1 MKKGFTLIE
10 LLIVISIIGILA
22 VALLPNI
29 LSAPATAR
37 DAGRK
42 AALNNVLSALE
53 QYKAANGEYPKWST
67 RGTAVGL
74 STAGVDSY
82 FKGGAVPEGAEVP
95 TGGETEVLGTAPAAG
110 ATDVIYCPLKAND
123 GGYSYAVAIR
133 MEQPQGGDNGLKT
146 VAAANCDGFDGA
158 DVPVDYFGGG
168 SSNWYYLVQ

>member
-42 AALNNVLSALE
+42 AALNNVLSAME
-53 QYKAANGEYPKWST
+53 QYKAANGAYP
-67 RGTAVGL
+67 GTAGTPTTL
-74 STAGVDSY
+74 PTSLNSY
-82 FKGGAVPEGAEVP
+82 FKGRAAP
-95 TGGETEVLGTAPAAG
+95 TGAGNNSGAAETPFATLSYATATPSTAVA
-110 ATDVIYCPLKAND
+110 YCPLTSNT

-133 MEQPQGGDNGLKT
+133 MEQPQGGANAMNMSTDCATSNGT
-146 VAAANCDGFDGA
+146 GI
-158 DVPVDYFGGG
+158 GGSA
-168 SSNWYYLVQ
+168 SSNWYVIVQ